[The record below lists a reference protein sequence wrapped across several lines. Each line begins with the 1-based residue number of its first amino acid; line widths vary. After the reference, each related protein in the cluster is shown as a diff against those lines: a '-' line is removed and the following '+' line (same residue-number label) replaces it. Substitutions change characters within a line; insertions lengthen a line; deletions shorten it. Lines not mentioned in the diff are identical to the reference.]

1 MTSFDE
7 RAREWDTEEH
17 IARAIAVAKVIRST
31 VPIRRST
38 RAVELGA
45 GTGLLGLALI
55 DALPYGLTELVLT
68 DPSAGMIEVAAEKVE
83 RRHLSSVRTV
93 QFEVVADRTSNLGTF
108 DLVLSLLMLHHIKD
122 SASVFRAAHDLLRPG
137 GWIALADLDPEDGS
151 FHDAGAGGIHHRGFD
166 RDALRKLAS
175 DGGFG
180 PVSFKRATEIEREG
194 RLYPLFLMTAQR
206 PPWDL

>member
-7 RAREWDTEEH
+7 RAREWDTDDR
-17 IARAIAVAKVIRST
+17 IARAMAVANVIRST
-31 VPIRRST
+31 IPIRRST

-55 DALPYGLTELVLT
+55 DALPHGLTELVLT
-68 DPSAGMIEVAAEKVE
+68 DPSAGMIEIAAEKIE
-83 RRHLSSVRTV
+83 RRQLPNVRTV
-93 QFEVVADRTSNLGTF
+93 QFEVVAEPTSKLGTF
-108 DLVLSLLMLHHIKD
+108 DLVLSLLMLHHVKD

-151 FHDAGAGGIHHRGFD
+151 FHDEDAEGIHHHGFD
-166 RDALRKLAS
+166 RDALRKLAG

-180 PVSFKRATEIEREG
+180 PVSLERATEIEREG
-194 RLYPLFLMTAQR
+194 RTYPLFLMTAQR
-206 PPWDL
+206 SPWDL